1 MKEINKNVLKDAANR
16 LLFDMT
22 EEQYDVLEKE
32 FAILTKQ
39 MNLIGQIKGVDEF
52 EPMTFP
58 FDVSNDL
65 LREDVPSTPLPREV
79 ALQNAKDIVDGQI
92 KLPKVVG

>member
-1 MKEINKNVLKDAANR
+1 VKEINKNVLKDASSR

-22 EEQYDVLEKE
+22 EDQYDVLEKE
-32 FAILTKQ
+32 FAILIKQ
-39 MNLIGQIKGVDEF
+39 MDLIGQIQGVDDF

-58 FDVSNDL
+58 FDVTTDL
-65 LREDVPSTPLPREV
+65 LRDDIPSEPLQREV

>member
-22 EEQYDVLEKE
+22 EEQYDLLEKE

-65 LREDVPSTPLPREV
+65 LREDVSSTPLPREV
-79 ALQNAKDIVDGQI
+79 ALANAKDIVDGQI

>member
-1 MKEINKNVLKDAANR
+1 MKKIDKNVLKDAANR

-22 EEQYDVLEKE
+22 EEQYEVLEKE
-32 FAILTKQ
+32 FVVLTKQ
-39 MNLIGQIKGVDEF
+39 MELIGQMEGLEDV

-58 FDVSNDL
+58 FDVSTDYM
-65 LREDVPSTPLPREV
+65 RDDIPETPLPREV
-79 ALQNAKDIVDGQI
+79 ALANAKEVVDGQI